1 MVNSSEKCNRDRHG
15 RRRRESTQQ
24 SFLFAV
30 TLRIRL
36 QISARAKEEF
46 TGSTLLIVEFSSL
59 VLGSAPFVKTK
70 I

>member
-1 MVNSSEKCNRDRHG
+1 MLNFSENCNRDRHG
-15 RRRRESTQQ
+15 RRRRESTQL
-24 SFLFAV
+24 FLFAV
-30 TLRIRL
+30 TGKIRL

-46 TGSTLLIVEFSSL
+46 TGSALFLVEFSSL